1 MGSGGDGRF
10 EITELEAIFLVNDIM
25 KLMLYEK
32 LIKKLTKN
40 IKKTVLWRLFLDFV
54 IFVVFTT
61 KLNFL

>member
-40 IKKTVLWRLFLDFV
+40 IKKQYCRDFFW
-54 IFVVFTT
+54 I
-61 KLNFL
+61 L

>member
-40 IKKTVLWRLFLDFV
+40 ITKTVLWRLFLDFV